1 MFLLFFYIQNNDE
14 VSSLK
19 KLFGWLMLI
28 PIIDFIFLI
37 ILGRF
42 IGSISVFLW
51 LIGTL
56 LIGSYI
62 IKNVWVTVKQQAMEQ
77 FRAGKMPDVL
87 MVEGLSFFLIG
98 LLLAIPG
105 PITDLIAV
113 ILLIKP
119 IRLKF
124 VQLLLMFVMKKFKG
138 NIVWTGYIK
147 K

>member
-1 MFLLFFYIQNNDE
+1 
-14 VSSLK
+14 
-19 KLFGWLMLI
+19 MLI
-28 PIIDFIFLI
+28 PVIDFIFLI

-62 IKNVWVTVKQQAMEQ
+62 MKNVWNTVKQQAVEQ
-77 FRAGKMPDVL
+77 FRAGKMPDLL

-105 PITDLIAV
+105 PMTDLIAV

>member
-1 MFLLFFYIQNNDE
+1 M
-14 VSSLK
+14 
-19 KLFGWLMLI
+19 
-28 PIIDFIFLI
+28 
-37 ILGRF
+37 
-42 IGSISVFLW
+42 
-51 LIGTL
+51 
-56 LIGSYI
+56 
-62 IKNVWVTVKQQAMEQ
+62 KNVWITVKQQAVEQ
-77 FRAGKMPDVL
+77 FRAGKMPDLL

-105 PITDLIAV
+105 PMTDLIAV

-124 VQLLLMFVMKKFKG
+124 VQLLLMFVMRKFKG

>member
-28 PIIDFIFLI
+28 PIIDFILLI

-51 LIGTL
+51 IIGTL

-62 IKNVWVTVKQQAMEQ
+62 IKNVWITVKQQALDQ

-105 PITDLIAV
+105 PVTDLIAV

>member
-1 MFLLFFYIQNNDE
+1 M
-14 VSSLK
+14 K

-28 PIIDFIFLI
+28 PVIDFIFLI

-51 LIGTL
+51 IVGTL

-62 IKNVWVTVKQQAMEQ
+62 IKNVWVTVKQQAVEQ
-77 FRAGKMPDVL
+77 FKAGKMPDL
-87 MVEGLSFFLIG
+87 IMVEGLSFFLIG

-105 PITDLIAV
+105 PITDLIAIV
-113 ILLIKP
+113 LLIKP

-124 VQLLLMFVMKKFKG
+124 VQLLLMLIMKKFKG